1 MVLGLIWFFI
11 SYVSCWGNLG
21 VIFLRERETLALSS
35 MATPQSGCYWWIGNI
50 QESHF
55 LKRSKSLAVKT
66 KSLWWFLR
74 TLHSHLISFFL
85 LHILDLVPPLMF
97 DRFSWLLLGI
107 FLLSFLSMK
116 DFCFG
121 WVGSSPQILIWAW
134 SNGPVAN
141 WWGGKV
147 VPRLFINERLVVPL
161 VAPLS
166 RHLGSSSQRL
176 EAFSLFK
183 VQIFLDFFFLLN
195 FPRRLLFERQWVG
208 E

>member
-55 LKRSKSLAVKT
+55 LKRSKSLGENEE
-66 KSLWWFLR
+66 SLMVSSYSSFSFNLFLSSSYSR
-74 TLHSHLISFFL
+74 SGC
-85 LHILDLVPPLMF
+85 PPLMF
-97 DRFSWLLLGI
+97 DRFSWLLLEI

-121 WVGSSPQILIWAW
+121 WVGSSPQIFIWGW
-134 SNGPVAN
+134 SSYKLMRRKSCPASLYQWKTCGAASRAAKSP
-141 WWGGKV
+141 
-147 VPRLFINERLVVPL
+147 PRLLLRKTWGI
-161 VAPLS
+161 
-166 RHLGSSSQRL
+166 
-176 EAFSLFK
+176 FSFQSANISGLLFP
-183 VQIFLDFFFLLN
+183 LN

-208 E
+208 G

>member
-1 MVLGLIWFFI
+1 MWV
-11 SYVSCWGNLG
+11 VE
-21 VIFLRERETLALSS
+21 VILASSFWERETLALSS

-74 TLHSHLISFFL
+74 TLHSHLISSFL
-85 LHILDLVPPLMF
+85 LHILDLVV
-97 DRFSWLLLGI
+97 LLFCLIDFLGC
-107 FLLSFLSMK
+107 FWKFPSFLSMK

-166 RHLGSSSQRL
+166 RHLGSSSERL

-195 FPRRLLFERQWVG
+195 FPRHLLFERQWVG